1 MQMSHREL
9 FSRTFR
15 INEGQNLP
23 EAQLVSQVLLERLAT
38 GAHRHK
44 TSEIGHCLP
53 TGATRHRS
61 HPVLSHLS
69 KISYCI
75 TASFGGDGELWCL
88 CGKAGTSHLCDGSAH
103 SSGCVVNGSNAMPA
117 F

>member
-1 MQMSHREL
+1 MRYGVKKANMQMSHREL
-9 FSRTFR
+9 FSRTFG

-75 TASFGGDGELWCL
+75 TAFDFFWWGW
-88 CGKAGTSHLCDGSAH
+88 
-103 SSGCVVNGSNAMPA
+103 
-117 F
+117 

>member
-1 MQMSHREL
+1 MRYGVKKANMQMTHREL
-9 FSRTFR
+9 FLRTFG

-23 EAQLVSQVLLERLAT
+23 EAQLVSQVLLERPAT

-44 TSEIGHCLP
+44 TSEIGHRLP

-75 TASFGGDGELWCL
+75 TAFDFFWWGW
-88 CGKAGTSHLCDGSAH
+88 
-103 SSGCVVNGSNAMPA
+103 
-117 F
+117 